1 MTFPARSPEMIE
13 QIRRAYARSLPA
25 RTIGLLFGLPNGEIY
40 ALVRRHGW
48 AARSEMTPCERA
60 NAARAAEAA
69 REIELYGSAGGVDDV
84 RTLRRRGFTVT
95 RDGHRYRVGNA
106 LCTFEEMRAKAARE
120 RRLIEAANSMSAVRH
135 LPEHRA
141 AAAR

>member
-60 NAARAAEAA
+60 NQRGQPRPLAKSSSMAAPAA
-69 REIELYGSAGGVDDV
+69 S
-84 RTLRRRGFTVT
+84 TTS
-95 RDGHRYRVGNA
+95 GH
-106 LCTFEEMRAKAARE
+106 
-120 RRLIEAANSMSAVRH
+120 
-135 LPEHRA
+135 
-141 AAAR
+141 